1 MNQRERDLL
10 VAQIQ
15 NQKAFR
21 KELENELAK
30 VSGSP
35 DKDKFIVVNQG
46 VYITFE
52 HDPQEGWVR
61 PTSGRVHEVQR
72 FDEATAREL
81 ASRCRNGNGNPAT
94 AMRLTQALTVASDQ
108 ITSLLAT
115 IKQALE
121 A

>member
-46 VYITFE
+46 FYITFSHHPE
-52 HDPQEGWVR
+52 LGWIQ
-61 PTSGRVHEVQR
+61 PAAGRVHEVQR
-72 FDEATAREL
+72 FDEATARGL

-94 AMRLTQALTVASDQ
+94 AMRLTQALTHSIAQ
-108 ITSLLAT
+108 IDMLLAT